1 MIREI
6 KFRYYFKVSTINGTE
21 INEIVLNLE
30 EIQKRIFTGKKEDC
44 IAIEQF
50 TGLKDKNGVD
60 IYEGDIILY
69 DDDEPNVVTFE
80 NCCFGYRAGSKTFLK
95 LTVFSNVNK
104 LVVIGNI
111 HENKD

>member
-1 MIREI
+1 MSREI
-6 KFRYYFKVSTINGTE
+6 KFRTWNGEQMISPDYIT
-21 INEIVLNLE
+21 
-30 EIQKRIFTGKKEDC
+30 RSGAGYWKEDSIPC
-44 IAIEQF
+44 YNDELMQF

-95 LTVFSNVNK
+95 LTIFNNVNK